1 MYMTPSSD
9 ASKNLMKWDHKHILQ
24 IDKSIL
30 DNKKTLSS
38 YWSVY
43 CLTLAENI
51 LKKTLAN
58 NKQDILDINEIFN
71 ELQDLSIFIYQNS
84 FKQDTE
90 KYHYIIFN
98 EKKVRIFF
106 DTF

>member
-1 MYMTPSSD
+1 MIPSRD
-9 ASKNLMKWDHKHILQ
+9 VSKDLMKWDHKHILQ

-30 DNKKTLSS
+30 GDKKTLSS
-38 YWSVY
+38 CWSVY

-51 LKKTLAN
+51 LKKTLTN
-58 NKQDILDINEIFN
+58 NEQDILDINEIFN